1 MAVSRGTYND
11 PMSARMLFTATLLAA
26 LAAAP
31 AAGAPREAAPGA
43 AAAQAPAPA
52 ASGPAGTAE
61 PAVQRTVIDDGGT
74 RVEELRV
81 RGQLR
86 RVTVTPRN
94 GGKPYEI
101 IPADGAR
108 DLAPGPGSTRG
119 AAGQRVWNVL
129 DF

>member
-1 MAVSRGTYND
+1 MAGSRGTYND
-11 PMSARMLFTATLLAA
+11 PMSARMLFTAPLLAA
-26 LAAAP
+26 LAAAVPP
-31 AAGAPREAAPGA
+31 ASGAPREAAPRA
-43 AAAQAPAPA
+43 AEAA

-61 PAVQRTVIDDGGT
+61 PNVQRTVIDDGGT